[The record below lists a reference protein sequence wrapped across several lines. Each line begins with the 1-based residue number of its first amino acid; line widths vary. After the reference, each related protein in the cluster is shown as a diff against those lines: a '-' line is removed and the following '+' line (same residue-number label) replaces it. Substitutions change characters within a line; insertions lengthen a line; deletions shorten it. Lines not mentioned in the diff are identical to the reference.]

1 MDESAPAFEPY
12 RIKAVEPLG
21 FTTRAEREAVLRDA
35 GWNLFRVP
43 ADKVLIDLLTD
54 SGTSAMSAEMW
65 ASLMRGDESY
75 AGSRSFYA
83 LERAVRELTG
93 LRHVLPAHQGRA
105 AERVLFKA
113 AGGPG
118 KVFLSNSHFD
128 TTRAAVASSG
138 AEAVDLPV
146 PDNLDPALAAPFKG
160 DIDLRALEVKAREL
174 GSRAAMIVMTLTN
187 NSAGGQ
193 PASLAN
199 LRAAREIS
207 KHYRIP
213 LFLDASRFAEN
224 AWFIKTRELGNG
236 ARSAA
241 DIARELFSYC
251 DGAWMSAKKDA
262 FVSIGGFLALNDDE
276 WAARAKDELIAAEG
290 FPTYGGLAGRDL
302 EALAT
307 GLEEAVDERW
317 LAYRIASVERFAG
330 LLRRAGV
337 PLVEPPGG
345 HAAFVDAGRLLPHL
359 AAASRPA
366 QALAAEIYLEGGVRA
381 ASFSSPGREWVR
393 LTVPRRAYTES
404 HLAHAAAVVGAVA
417 ARARSVR
424 GLRAFDAAPAGPGRM
439 LMTLEPEAV
448 A

>member
-1 MDESAPAFEPY
+1 MDSPAFEPY
-12 RIKAVEPLG
+12 RIKSIEPLG
-21 FTTRAEREAVLRDA
+21 FTTRAEREAVLREA

-54 SGTSAMSAEMW
+54 SGTSAMSAEQW
-65 ASLMRGDESY
+65 AALMRGDESY
-75 AGSRSFYA
+75 AGARSFFV
-83 LERAVRELTG
+83 LERAVRDLTG

-105 AERVLFKA
+105 AERLLFKA
-113 AGGPG
+113 AGAAG
-118 KVFLSNSHFD
+118 KVILSNSHFD
-128 TTRAAVASSG
+128 TTRAAVIASG

-146 PDNLDPALAAPFKG
+146 PDNLDPSLAAPFKG
-160 DIDLRALEVKAREL
+160 DIDLVALEARVREH
-174 GSRAAMIVMTLTN
+174 GPRAAMIVMTLTN
-187 NSAGGQ
+187 NSVGGQ

-207 KHYRIP
+207 KHYKIP
-213 LFLDASRFAEN
+213 LFIDASRFAEN
-224 AWFIKTRELGNG
+224 AWFIKTREAGNG
-236 ARSAA
+236 GRPAA
-241 DIARELFSYC
+241 EIARELFSYC

-262 FVSIGGFLALNDDE
+262 FVSIGGFLALNDDA
-276 WAARAKDELIAAEG
+276 WAARAKEEMIGTEG

-302 EALAT
+302 EALAV
-307 GLEEAVDERW
+307 GLSESLDDRW

-345 HAAFVDAGRLLPHL
+345 HAAFVDAGRLLKHL
-359 AAASRPA
+359 PASSRPA

-381 ASFSSPGREWVR
+381 ASFSAPGREWVR

-417 ARARSVR
+417 ARAASVR
-424 GLRAFDAAPAGPGRM
+424 GLRAFDVPAGAGR
-439 LMTLEPEAV
+439 LLATLEPELA

>member
-1 MDESAPAFEPY
+1 MDSPAFEPY
-12 RIKAVEPLG
+12 RIKSIEPLG
-21 FTTRAEREAVLRDA
+21 FTTRVEREAVLREA

-54 SGTSAMSAEMW
+54 SGTSAMSAEQW
-65 ASLMRGDESY
+65 AALMRGDESY
-75 AGSRSFYA
+75 AGARSFFV
-83 LERAVRELTG
+83 LERAVRDLTG

-105 AERVLFKA
+105 AERLLFKA
-113 AGGPG
+113 AGAAG
-118 KVFLSNSHFD
+118 KVILSNSHFD
-128 TTRAAVASSG
+128 TTRAAVIASG

-146 PDNLDPALAAPFKG
+146 PDNLDPSLAAPFKG
-160 DIDLRALEVKAREL
+160 DIDLVALEARVREH
-174 GSRAAMIVMTLTN
+174 GPRAAMIVMTLTN
-187 NSAGGQ
+187 NSVGGQ

-207 KHYRIP
+207 KHYKIP
-213 LFLDASRFAEN
+213 LFIDASRFAEN
-224 AWFIKTRELGNG
+224 AWFIKTREAGNG
-236 ARSAA
+236 GRPAA
-241 DIARELFSYC
+241 EIARELFSYC

-262 FVSIGGFLALNDDE
+262 FVSIGGFLALNDDA
-276 WAARAKDELIAAEG
+276 WAARAKEEMIGTEG

-302 EALAT
+302 EALAV
-307 GLEEAVDERW
+307 GLSESLDDRW

-345 HAAFVDAGRLLPHL
+345 HAAFVDAGRLLKHL
-359 AAASRPA
+359 PASSRPA

-381 ASFSSPGREWVR
+381 ASFSAPGREWVR

-417 ARARSVR
+417 ARAASVR
-424 GLRAFDAAPAGPGRM
+424 GLRAFDVPAGAGR
-439 LMTLEPEAV
+439 LLATLEPELA

>member
-1 MDESAPAFEPY
+1 MDSPAFEPY
-12 RIKAVEPLG
+12 RIKTVEPLG
-21 FTTRAEREAVLRDA
+21 FTTRAEREAVLREA

-54 SGTSAMSAEMW
+54 SGTSAMSAEQW
-65 ASLMRGDESY
+65 AALMRGDESY
-75 AGSRSFYA
+75 AGARSFFV
-83 LERAVRELTG
+83 LERAVRDLTG

-105 AERVLFKA
+105 AERLLFKA
-113 AGGPG
+113 AGAAG
-118 KVFLSNSHFD
+118 KVILSNSHFD
-128 TTRAAVASSG
+128 TTRAAVIASG

-146 PDNLDPALAAPFKG
+146 PDNLDPSLAAPFKG
-160 DIDLRALEVKAREL
+160 DIDLVALEARVREH
-174 GSRAAMIVMTLTN
+174 GPRAAMIVMTLTN
-187 NSAGGQ
+187 NSVGGQ

-207 KHYRIP
+207 KHYKIP
-213 LFLDASRFAEN
+213 LFIDASRFAEN
-224 AWFIKTRELGNG
+224 AWFIKTREAGNG
-236 ARSAA
+236 GRPAA
-241 DIARELFSYC
+241 EIARELFSYC

-262 FVSIGGFLALNDDE
+262 FVSIGGFLALNDDA
-276 WAARAKDELIAAEG
+276 WAARAKEEMIGTEG

-302 EALAT
+302 EALAV
-307 GLEEAVDERW
+307 GLSESLDDRW

-345 HAAFVDAGRLLPHL
+345 HAAFVDAGRLLKHL
-359 AAASRPA
+359 PASSRPA

-381 ASFSSPGREWVR
+381 ASFSAPGREWVR

-417 ARARSVR
+417 ARAASVR
-424 GLRAFDAAPAGPGRM
+424 GLRAFDVPAGAGR
-439 LMTLEPEAV
+439 LLATLEPELA

>member
-1 MDESAPAFEPY
+1 MDASATPFEPF

-21 FTTRAEREAVLRDA
+21 FTTRAEREAVLRAA
-35 GWNLFRVP
+35 GWNLFQVP

-54 SGTSAMSAEMW
+54 SGTSAMSSEQW
-65 ASLMRGDESY
+65 AALMRGDESY

-105 AERVLFKA
+105 AERLIFTA

-128 TTRAAVASSG
+128 TTRAAVAAAGS
-138 AEAVDLPV
+138 EAVDLPV
-146 PDNLDPALAAPFKG
+146 PDGLDPTLAAPFKG
-160 DIDLRALEVKAREL
+160 DVDLHALEAKAREL
-174 GSRAAMIVMTLTN
+174 GPRAAMIVMTLTN
-187 NSAGGQ
+187 NSLGGQ
-193 PASLAN
+193 PASLGN

-207 KHYRIP
+207 RHYKIP

-224 AWFIKTRELGNG
+224 AWFVKLREPGCG
-236 ARSAA
+236 SRSAA
-241 DIARELFSYC
+241 DIAREMFSCC

-262 FVSIGGFLALNDDE
+262 FASIGGFLALNDDA
-276 WAARAKDELIAAEG
+276 WAARAKEEMIVSEG

-302 EALAT
+302 EALAV
-307 GLEEAVDERW
+307 GLGEALDERW
-317 LAYRIASVERFAG
+317 LAHRIASVERFAE
-330 LLRRAGV
+330 LLRRADV
-337 PLVEPPGG
+337 PIVEPPGG
-345 HAAFVDAGRLLPHL
+345 HAVFVDAGRVLSHLP
-359 AAASRPA
+359 AASRPA

-381 ASFSSPGREWVR
+381 ASFSAPGREWVR

-417 ARARSVR
+417 ARALSVR
-424 GLRAFDAAPAGPGRM
+424 GLRSFEAAVGPARM
-439 LMTLEPEAV
+439 LAKLEPEAV